1 MAFTFTLNW
10 LRDKSLHLLGPGIF
24 NHKVVMVT
32 PTRLFN
38 LQNTV
43 KQMSGWN
50 GLQHMVPT
58 LFHVR
63 LEWSPT
69 YGLHLVSCQ
78 VGMVSNIWSP
88 PCFMITITSLIIIL
102 KMTFQD
108 TSGSFQMVGFE
119 PGESGGLCGHTPF
132 ELVTAVKAC
141 LTSHFSLG
149 S

>member
-1 MAFTFTLNW
+1 MPGDTLALVRVRKCGFHFYPELATGQITSPVRPWYLQPQSGNGH
-10 LRDKSLHLLGPGIF
+10 SY
-24 NHKVVMVT
+24 
-32 PTRLFN
+32 PTI
-38 LQNTV
+38 QPAKYSKTD
-43 KQMSGWN
+43 
-50 GLQHMVPT
+50 
-58 LFHVR
+58 VR

-69 YGLHLVSCQ
+69 YGPHLVSCQ